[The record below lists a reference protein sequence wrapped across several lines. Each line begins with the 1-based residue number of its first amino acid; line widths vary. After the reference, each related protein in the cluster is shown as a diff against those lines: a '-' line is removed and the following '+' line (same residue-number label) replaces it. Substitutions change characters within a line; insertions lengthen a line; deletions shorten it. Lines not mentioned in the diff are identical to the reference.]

1 MNITKK
7 EYNRQK
13 YLKNREENIRKSKE
27 RYQNNKEHC
36 IKVQKAYDSKHR
48 EELKEYA
55 KNWRLKNPE
64 YYRKYST
71 ENREKLSKKRVEY
84 DSKNREHRN
93 KVYRKFYS
101 IKENIESRK
110 KRTNQYR
117 LKHRERLNKNTRLK
131 RINDPNFR
139 MRGCLYG
146 RVRDALK
153 HNYKSAHTMEL
164 IGCTVDELWIHLE
177 SKFEPWMTR
186 ENHGLWH
193 VDHIKPCFKFDLTDP
208 AQQREC
214 FNYTNLQPLWAVDNL
229 SKGYK
234 YEENKIQS

>member
-13 YLKNREENIRKSKE
+13 YLKNRGENIRKSKE

-48 EELKEYA
+48 EELQEYA

-71 ENREKLSKKRVEY
+71 ENKEKLSKKRVEY

-93 KVYRKFYS
+93 KVSRKFYL

-110 KRTNQYR
+110 KWVNQYR

-164 IGCTVDELWIHLE
+164 IGCTIPELWIHLE
-177 SKFEPWMTR
+177 SKFKPLMTR

-193 VDHIKPCFKFDLTDP
+193 LDHIKPCFKFDLTDP

-214 FNYTNLQPLWAVDNL
+214 FNWSNLQPLWAVDNL
-229 SKGYK
+229 RKGYK
-234 YEENKIQS
+234 YEKNKI